1 MKVLCFF
8 GIVVLLVVSFVS
20 GYFLCD
26 SQWNTN
32 VINKAKND
40 AISQMNYAE
49 LNEKDNEIVEL
60 KSELDHERAMAKAKI
75 EILENEKSSLLDR
88 ESERMEK
95 DQIRR
100 DALAEQRADELLIE
114 SKAEK
119 EAIIKMKKENAK
131 YK

>member
-1 MKVLCFF
+1 
-8 GIVVLLVVSFVS
+8 
-20 GYFLCD
+20 
-26 SQWNTN
+26 
-32 VINKAKND
+32 
-40 AISQMNYAE
+40 
-49 LNEKDNEIVEL
+49 
-60 KSELDHERAMAKAKI
+60 
-75 EILENEKSSLLDR
+75 
-88 ESERMEK
+88 MEK